1 LNKNVNSP
9 VEYQGFEEF
18 KNIIELSYL
27 FSGLRLTMTTKGDAP
42 LTISEEESMRVAE
55 RILSEVPLIGR

>member
-1 LNKNVNSP
+1 
-9 VEYQGFEEF
+9 
-18 KNIIELSYL
+18 
-27 FSGLRLTMTTKGDAP
+27 MTTKGDAP